1 MKRYMFVF
9 ILAAV
14 LASCSSSPKRPML
27 VTDISSKANERYET
41 ANGELVAGQFEKA
54 AVHLTQAYNLAV
66 SVDASEL
73 LCKICFSGIVY
84 KIDVK
89 SLDVNVKGSRNFIQT
104 EDLSDSFL
112 NYSADKILSDA
123 EVFAKRSSSGDIL
136 LRIHQLYKV
145 KLELAKK
152 GKDYAAYLLALSKIE
167 KEISKEDYYL
177 GYLYRTKGDIHA
189 FSGDYASA
197 EKCYIEAADIHTK
210 SRYLMEIG
218 LDWYSMAS
226 CRSLSG
232 NKQGAREAIL
242 MALKYDR
249 DAENA
254 GAIALDY
261 YALSKILLKGSPS
274 QKEKEDARA
283 ACLWASEI
291 YEAAG
296 FAAEARECREA
307 ASAIK

>member
-1 MKRYMFVF
+1 MKKYGFIF
-9 ILAAV
+9 ILAVV

-27 VTDISSKANERYET
+27 VTEISSKANERYEA
-41 ANGELVAGQFEKA
+41 ANAELVAGQFEKA
-54 AVHLTQAYNLAV
+54 AVHLSQAYNLAV
-66 SVDASEL
+66 SVDASSL

-89 SLDVNVKGSRNFIQT
+89 DFNANVKGTRNFVET
-104 EDLSDSFL
+104 EDSSGSFL
-112 NYSADKILSDA
+112 NYSADKILSNA
-123 EVFAKRSSSGDIL
+123 ELFAKRSASGDIL
-136 LRIHQLYKV
+136 LKIYELYKV

-152 GKDYAAYLLALSKIE
+152 GKDYAAYLSSLSGIE
-167 KEISKEDYYL
+167 KDISKETYYL

-189 FSGDYASA
+189 LSGDYASA
-197 EKCYIEAADIHTK
+197 EKCYTEAANIHTK
-210 SRYLMEIG
+210 NRFLMEIG
-218 LDWYSMAS
+218 LDWYSTAS

-249 DAENA
+249 DAENT

-261 YALSKILLKGSPS
+261 YALSKILLKGNPT

-283 ACLWASEI
+283 SCLWASEI

-296 FAAEARECREA
+296 FVAEARECREA
-307 ASAIK
+307 AAAIK